1 MMVMMVFAMIM
12 MLTMMVIV
20 MVIVMM
26 IYILKTV
33 FAQISKEVRWSSI
46 GTPGH
51 SPDQLTLTDKTL
63 HTLYVIVQLMKTWY
77 SRHMFGILGHLAYKY
92 YSSACK
98 ELYNMKDFKISCFH
112 PQTQATRLFRIA
124 VVNA

>member
-1 MMVMMVFAMIM
+1 MMVMMVFAM
-12 MLTMMVIV
+12 MMVMIV
-20 MVIVMM
+20 LMMVMM

-63 HTLYVIVQLMKTWY
+63 HTSM
-77 SRHMFGILGHLAYKY
+77 
-92 YSSACK
+92 
-98 ELYNMKDFKISCFH
+98 
-112 PQTQATRLFRIA
+112 
-124 VVNA
+124 

>member
-1 MMVMMVFAMIM
+1 MMVMMVFAM
-12 MLTMMVIV
+12 MMVMIV
-20 MVIVMM
+20 LMMVMM

-63 HTLYVIVQLMKTWY
+63 HTYM
-77 SRHMFGILGHLAYKY
+77 
-92 YSSACK
+92 
-98 ELYNMKDFKISCFH
+98 
-112 PQTQATRLFRIA
+112 
-124 VVNA
+124 

>member
-1 MMVMMVFAMIM
+1 MRMMMVFAMIIV
-12 MLTMMVIV
+12 LTIMIKVI
-20 MVIVMM
+20 MMM

-63 HTLYVIVQLMKTWY
+63 HTSM
-77 SRHMFGILGHLAYKY
+77 
-92 YSSACK
+92 
-98 ELYNMKDFKISCFH
+98 
-112 PQTQATRLFRIA
+112 
-124 VVNA
+124 

>member
-1 MMVMMVFAMIM
+1 MMVMMVFAM
-12 MLTMMVIV
+12 MMVMIV
-20 MVIVMM
+20 LMMVMM

-63 HTLYVIVQLMKTWY
+63 HTLYVIV
-77 SRHMFGILGHLAYKY
+77 
-92 YSSACK
+92 
-98 ELYNMKDFKISCFH
+98 YN
-112 PQTQATRLFRIA
+112 
-124 VVNA
+124 

>member
-1 MMVMMVFAMIM
+1 MRMMMTVMIVFAMIIV
-12 MLTMMVIV
+12 LTMMIIV
-20 MVIVMM
+20 MVMM

-63 HTLYVIVQLMKTWY
+63 HTYM
-77 SRHMFGILGHLAYKY
+77 
-92 YSSACK
+92 
-98 ELYNMKDFKISCFH
+98 
-112 PQTQATRLFRIA
+112 
-124 VVNA
+124 

>member
-1 MMVMMVFAMIM
+1 MTMMMVFAMILV
-12 MLTMMVIV
+12 LTTMIIV
-20 MVIVMM
+20 MLMMMM

-63 HTLYVIVQLMKTWY
+63 HTLYVIV
-77 SRHMFGILGHLAYKY
+77 
-92 YSSACK
+92 
-98 ELYNMKDFKISCFH
+98 YN
-112 PQTQATRLFRIA
+112 
-124 VVNA
+124 

>member
-1 MMVMMVFAMIM
+1 MMVMMVFAMM
-12 MLTMMVIV
+12 MAMIVLMM
-20 MVIVMM
+20 VMM

-63 HTLYVIVQLMKTWY
+63 HTYM
-77 SRHMFGILGHLAYKY
+77 
-92 YSSACK
+92 
-98 ELYNMKDFKISCFH
+98 
-112 PQTQATRLFRIA
+112 
-124 VVNA
+124 

>member
-1 MMVMMVFAMIM
+1 MMVMMVFAMM
-12 MLTMMVIV
+12 MTMIV
-20 MVIVMM
+20 QMMVMM

-63 HTLYVIVQLMKTWY
+63 HTSM
-77 SRHMFGILGHLAYKY
+77 
-92 YSSACK
+92 
-98 ELYNMKDFKISCFH
+98 
-112 PQTQATRLFRIA
+112 
-124 VVNA
+124 